1 MSRIF
6 KYLTPLYWFACVA
19 IIAATLYALVSL
31 LLNWIHPSDAPAVNA
46 LQQAFGELLGMLCCL
61 GSLFFPLHARLP
73 SPDSALPTRAI
84 QRRGPLLLSLVF
96 FTASIAQI
104 LIYFEGLHYF
114 SLGGFWAKLFFICE
128 YPFLLGVILILPTR
142 PLSRIT
148 SLRIVLDS
156 ILIVTAV
163 LTFSWYFL
171 LGPIILYGPQPVLG
185 KAIVATSLFE
195 DLVILFCFLILASR
209 SSDADVQPAKYI
221 LLLGIALLLTG
232 DGLGG
237 YSVLQAGTTDGNLQQ
252 ILWGIS
258 STLFIISTYYMRF
271 PQPPPAG
278 SERKQ
283 DSSGDALIDPPP
295 LWRALLPSAFVPAV
309 IVLVTY
315 AWLAGHNDPLAQG
328 VYLAVA
334 ILLGQVVL
342 RQVFSLRETHFFTQK
357 LRFMQW
363 ELQMK
368 NHSLGEAN
376 LRLEVQAN
384 QIKRAYEQQRHLNE
398 LKDQFLQNVSHELR
412 TPLTTLGGSLELL
425 EEHYEHLDP
434 VKRADMLTMAIE
446 SYEELVS
453 LFNRVLDATW
463 VVSEIPRAQSEA
475 VRVYQLLQEELAQ
488 LPPDDAAA
496 YTFCLQVPEQ
506 VMVCADPEFLRQVL
520 RNLLSNVFKYVP
532 RQTEIRIEAAQ
543 EAPSSPVC
551 LSVQDAGPGIPAEEL
566 PLLFEKFVR
575 LKRDLT
581 GSTRGTGLG
590 LYICKRLVEAMGGR
604 IWVESPGRLGKG
616 SRFCLTLSPFSP
628 PSLP

>member
-19 IIAATLYALVSL
+19 IIAATLYALINL
-31 LLNWIHPSDAPAVNA
+31 LLNWIHPFDAPAVNV
-46 LQQAFGELLGMLCCL
+46 LQQAFGELLAMHCCL
-61 GSLFFPLHARLP
+61 ASLFFPLHARLP
-73 SPDSALPTRAI
+73 SPDSIPGARAI

-96 FTASIAQI
+96 FTAFIAQI
-104 LIYFEGLHYF
+104 LIFFERSHYL
-114 SLGGFWAKLFFICE
+114 SLNEFWAKLFFISE
-128 YPFLLGVILILPTR
+128 YPFLLGVILSLPTR

-171 LGPIILYGPQPVLG
+171 LGPIILHGPQPVLD

-209 SSDADVQPAKYI
+209 SSDSNMQPAKYI

-237 YSVLQAGTTDGNLQQ
+237 YSVLQAGTTDGNIQE

-271 PQPPPAG
+271 AQSPPAG

-283 DSSGDALIDPPP
+283 DSSGDTLIDPPP

-315 AWLAGHNDPLAQG
+315 TWLVGHNDPLAQG
-328 VYLAVA
+328 VYLAGA
-334 ILLGQVVL
+334 LLLGQVVL
-342 RQVFSLRETHFFTQK
+342 RQAFSLRETHFYTQK
-357 LRFMQW
+357 LRLMQW
-363 ELQMK
+363 ELQTK

-384 QIKRAYEQQRHLNE
+384 QIERAYEQQRHLNE
-398 LKDQFLQNVSHELR
+398 LKDQFLLNVSHELR
-412 TPLTTLGGSLELL
+412 TPLSTLGGSLELL
-425 EEHYEHLDP
+425 EMHYEHLDP
-434 VKRADMLTMAIE
+434 VKKANMLTMAIE

-453 LFNRVLDATW
+453 LVNRVLDATRLM
-463 VVSEIPRAQSEA
+463 SEIHRAQSE
-475 VRVYQLLQEELAQ
+475 VVCVHQLLQEELVHLA
-488 LPPDDAAA
+488 PEDVAA
-496 YTFCLQVPEQ
+496 YTIRLQVPEQ
-506 VMVCADPEFLRQVL
+506 VMVWADPEFLRQVL

-532 RQTEIRIEAAQ
+532 TQTEIRIEAAQ
-543 EAPSSPVC
+543 EAPYSPVC

-566 PLLFEKFVR
+566 PLIFEKFVR
-575 LKRDLT
+575 LKRDLA
-581 GSTRGTGLG
+581 GSTRGAGLG
-590 LYICKRLVEAMGGR
+590 LYICKQLIEAMGGR
-604 IWVESPGRLGKG
+604 IWVESPGRLGEG